1 MRWLLI
7 LCMTM
12 LLASDSAAQTLSR
25 WTLSAGP
32 DWGTSVGGRVRG
44 EYDLIKPDRPV
55 RLRFELGG
63 YWEPTQSYFGTYA
76 ISENGSYMGSGQ
88 AIDLGFGVTAS
99 LTPLPRARFAPY
111 VSIGVLARQV
121 WAHGWNSITTP
132 DTNTY
137 AKYSTTNGQM
147 IVPYGLGVRAR
158 LGAHMFQVEMRRV
171 EQRSALLLGTN
182 LPF

>member
-1 MRWLLI
+1 MRLL
-7 LCMTM
+7 LGAA
-12 LLASDSAAQTLSR
+12 LLFTTTAASAQTR

-32 DWGTSVGGRVRG
+32 EWGTSVGGRVRG

-55 RLRFELGG
+55 RLRFEFGG
-63 YWEPTQSYFGTYA
+63 YWEPTQNYFGTYA

-88 AIDLGFGVTAS
+88 AIDLGIGVTAS

-147 IVPYGLGVRAR
+147 IAPYGLGVRAR
-158 LGAHMFQVEMRRV
+158 LGAHVFQVEMRKV
-171 EQRSALLLGTN
+171 EHRTALLVGTS

>member
-1 MRWLLI
+1 MRLLI
-7 LCMTM
+7 GAA
-12 LLASDSAAQTLSR
+12 LLFTTTAASAQTR

-32 DWGTSVGGRVRG
+32 EWRTSVGGRVRG
-44 EYDLIKPDRPV
+44 EYDLIKPNTPV

-63 YWEPTQSYFGTYA
+63 YWEPTQNHF
-76 ISENGSYMGSGQ
+76 GSYALSELGSYAGSGQ
-88 AIDLGFGVTAS
+88 AIDLALGVTAS

-111 VSIGVLARQV
+111 VSIGVLARQMWV
-121 WAHGWNSITTP
+121 HGWTSITTP

-137 AKYSTTNGQM
+137 ATYSGTNGQM
-147 IVPYGLGVRAR
+147 IFPYGLGVRAR
-158 LGAHMFQVEMRRV
+158 LGAHMFQVEIRRV